1 MTSPLVKPMRA
12 EEAYD
17 WRAGRWSQAVGRS
30 FVEWLGCPPGL
41 RWLEIGCGAGAL
53 SRAILEKGEPG
64 KLIGIDP
71 SDQDLAQTRQTL
83 RDGRAEFQQ
92 GVMEALSFPEGSFD
106 VIASGLVF
114 NFLKD
119 APLAFG
125 EMQRVAIPGG
135 CLAGY
140 VWDFAGEMQVVRRFW
155 DAAIVV
161 DGAAALAD
169 QAAIFP
175 FCKPEALRQLFLVSG
190 LQDVDVQPISATAR
204 FPDFTTYWSALLAQD
219 WTGGRF
225 VNALPEIAQQA
236 IRKRLYESLP
246 LQDDGSFVLMVRAWA
261 VRGTTTGG

>member
-1 MTSPLVKPMRA
+1 MNHPPVKPMRA

-17 WRAGRWSQAVGRS
+17 WRAGRWSQSVGRS

-71 SDQDLAQTRQTL
+71 SEADLAQTRQTL

-92 GVMEALSFPEGSFD
+92 GVMEALPFPDRSFD
-106 VIASGLVF
+106 VIAAGLVF

-119 APLAFG
+119 APLAFR
-125 EMQRVAIPGG
+125 EMQRVANPGG

-155 DAAIVV
+155 DAAIAV
-161 DGAAALAD
+161 DGAAAFAD

-175 FCKPEALRQLFLVSG
+175 FCRPEQLRQLFIDSG
-190 LQDVDVQPISATAR
+190 LHNVDVQPISATAQ
-204 FPDFTTYWSALLAQD
+204 FPDFTTYWAALMAED

-225 VNALPEIAQQA
+225 VNGLSEIAQQA

-246 LQDDGSFVLMVRAWA
+246 LRDDGSFVLLTRAWA
-261 VRGTTTGG
+261 ARGTTADG

>member
-1 MTSPLVKPMRA
+1 MTRPPVKPMRV

-64 KLIGIDP
+64 RLIGIDP
-71 SDQDLAQTRQTL
+71 SDQDLAQTRQTS
-83 RDGRAEFQQ
+83 RDARAEFQQ

-119 APLAFG
+119 APLAFR

-155 DAAIVV
+155 DAAIAV
-161 DGAAALAD
+161 DSAAAQAD

-175 FCKPEALRQLFLVSG
+175 FCEPESLRQLFLVSG
-190 LQDVDVQPISATAR
+190 LRDVDVQPISATAR
-204 FPDFTTYWSALLAQD
+204 FPDFATYWSALLAQD

-225 VNALPEIAQQA
+225 VNSLRESDQQA

-261 VRGTTTGG
+261 VRGTTAGG

>member
-1 MTSPLVKPMRA
+1 MTNPLVKPMSA
-12 EEAYD
+12 KEAYD
-17 WRAGRWSQAVGRS
+17 WRVGRWSQVVGRS

-41 RWLEIGCGAGAL
+41 QWLEIGCGAGAL

-71 SDQDLAQTRQTL
+71 SEEDLAQTRQTL
-83 RDGRAEFQQ
+83 RDGRAEFQL
-92 GVMEALSFPEGSFD
+92 GVMEALPFPDGSFD
-106 VIASGLVF
+106 VIAAGLVF

-155 DAAIVV
+155 DAAIAV
-161 DGAAALAD
+161 DSAAAQAD

-175 FCKPEALRQLFLVSG
+175 FCKREQLRQLFLVSG
-190 LQDVDVQPISATAR
+190 LRNVDVQPIAATAR
-204 FPDFTTYWSALLAQD
+204 FPDFATYWRALMAED

-225 VNALPEIAQQA
+225 VNALPETARAA
-236 IRKRLYESLP
+236 IYKRLYESLP
-246 LQDDGSFVLMVRAWA
+246 LQDDGSFALMARAWA
-261 VRGTTTGG
+261 VRGTTVDG

>member
-1 MTSPLVKPMRA
+1 MTSSLVKPMGA
-12 EEAYD
+12 TEAYD
-17 WRAGRWSQAVGRS
+17 WRAGRWSQAVGQS
-30 FVEWLGCPPGL
+30 FVEWLSCPSGL

-71 SDQDLAQTRQTL
+71 SKEDLAQTRQTL

-92 GVMEALSFPEGSFD
+92 GVMEALPFPDGSFD
-106 VIASGLVF
+106 VIAAGLVF

-119 APLAFG
+119 TPLAFG
-125 EMQRVAIPGG
+125 EMQRVAVPDG

-155 DAAIVV
+155 DAAIAV
-161 DGAAALAD
+161 DSAAAQAD
-169 QAAIFP
+169 QAVIFP
-175 FCKPEALRQLFLVSG
+175 YCTPEALRQLFLVSG
-190 LQDVDVQPISATAR
+190 LRDVDVQPISATAR
-204 FPDFTTYWSALLAQD
+204 FPDFVTYWRALTAED

-225 VNALPEIAQQA
+225 VNALPEIARQA

-246 LQDDGSFVLMVRAWA
+246 LQDDGSFVLMTRAWA
-261 VRGTTTGG
+261 VRGTTDG